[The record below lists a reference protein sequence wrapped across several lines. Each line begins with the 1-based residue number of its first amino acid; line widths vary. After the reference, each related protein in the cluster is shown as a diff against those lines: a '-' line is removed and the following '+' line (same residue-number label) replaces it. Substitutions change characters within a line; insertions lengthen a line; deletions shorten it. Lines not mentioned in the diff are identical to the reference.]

1 MAALWISGKILERER
16 HYFRLGLAIVALAIA
31 VAGVAAIDLVN
42 RAVLLTFTEVVDTM
56 AGRAALQVN
65 AGADSLLLGRRATQ
79 VAGPCQG
86 WRIAVSIVTATAFT
100 TLVGKGGPRATR
112 LRHRRGSGYWPP

>member
-65 AGADSLLLGRRATQ
+65 AGADGLFSEDVAPQ
-79 VAGPCQG
+79 VASVPEVEL
-86 WRIAVSIVTATAFT
+86 AVPVVTATAF
-100 TLVGKGGPRATR
+100 ATDD
-112 LRHRRGSGYWPP
+112 SGEVLSVLGV